1 MPMAEESSVGARL
14 QAKDL
19 HPEVFKL
26 FDRYVHGFIDRRDF
40 LESVSRF
47 AVGGVTAAAILDAFT
62 PNLNAQQVAPD
73 DGRIR
78 AEYVSYPSPK
88 GHEGM
93 KGYLAHPANPSGR
106 LPAVVVIHGAA
117 GPEKHFEDVTRRL
130 ALANFVAFMVDA
142 IAPLGGWEVSRSAPP
157 NNREKG
163 QQMMA
168 QMDRAKQPEDYIAAV
183 SFLRTH
189 PLTNGRVGAVGFC
202 WGGGMVNTLA
212 VRVPDL
218 DAAVPYYGAQ
228 PAAADVPKIQA
239 PLLIHY
245 GGLDERVNAGWP
257 AFEAALKAAGKTYN
271 AHIYEG
277 AQHAFNNDADGPR
290 YHKPS
295 ADLAWQ
301 RTIDFLNRH
310 LRQS

>member
-1 MPMAEESSVGARL
+1 MTQQRL

-19 HPEVFKL
+19 HPEVFKI
-26 FDRYVHGFIDRRDF
+26 FDRYVHGFIDRREF
-40 LESVSRF
+40 LDSVSRF
-47 AVGGVTAAAILDAFT
+47 AVGGITAAAILDAFT

-73 DGRIR
+73 DARIK
-78 AEYVSYPSPK
+78 AEYVGFPSPK

-93 KGYLAHPANPSGR
+93 KGYLARPANPSGR
-106 LPAVVVIHGAA
+106 LPAVIVIHGAA

-130 ALANFVAFMVDA
+130 ALANFVGFMVDA
-142 IAPLGGWEVSRSAPP
+142 ISPLGGWAVSQSAP

-163 QQMMA
+163 NQMMGQLDA
-168 QMDRAKQPEDYIAAV
+168 VKRTEDFIAAV

-189 PLTNGRVGAVGFC
+189 PLTNGKIGVVGFC
-202 WGGGMVNTLA
+202 WGGGMTNTLA

-218 DAAVPYYGAQ
+218 DAAVPYYGGQ
-228 PAAADVPKIQA
+228 PSAADVPKINA

-245 GGLDERVNAGWP
+245 AGMDERINAGWP
-257 AFEAALKAAGKTYN
+257 AYEAALKAAGKRYTAY
-271 AHIYEG
+271 IYDG

-290 YHKPS
+290 YHKAF

-301 RTIDFLNRH
+301 RTIEFLNRH
-310 LRQS
+310 LRQSS

>member
-1 MPMAEESSVGARL
+1 MADESKTDGRL
-14 QAKDL
+14 HGKDL
-19 HPEVFKL
+19 PQEVFKI
-26 FDRYVHGFIDRRDF
+26 FDRYVHGFIDRREF
-40 LESVSRF
+40 LDRVSRF
-47 AVGGVTAAAILDAFT
+47 AVGGLTAAAILDAFA
-62 PNLNAQQVAPD
+62 PNLSAQQVAPD
-73 DGRIR
+73 DPRIK

-93 KGYLAHPANPSGR
+93 KGYLARPASPAGR
-106 LPAVVVIHGAA
+106 LPAVVVCHGAA

-130 ALANFVAFMVDA
+130 ATANFVAFLVDA
-142 IAPLGGWEVSRSAPP
+142 IAPLGGWAVSQSGP

-168 QMDRAKQPEDYIAAV
+168 QLDAGQRTEDYIAAV
-183 SFLRTH
+183 RFLKTH
-189 PLTNGRVGAVGFC
+189 PLTNGKVGVVGFC
-202 WGGGMVNTLA
+202 WGGGMANTLA

-228 PAAADVPKIQA
+228 PSAAEVARIKA

-257 AFEAALKAAGKTYN
+257 AFEAALEAGGKSYAAY
-271 AHIYEG
+271 IYDG

-290 YHKPS
+290 YHKAS

-301 RTIDFLNRH
+301 RTLAFLNRH
-310 LRQS
+310 LRQG

>member
-1 MPMAEESSVGARL
+1 MADESRAPERL
-14 QAKDL
+14 HATDL
-19 HPEVFKL
+19 HPEVFKI
-26 FDRYVHGFIDRRDF
+26 FDRYVHGFIDRREF

-47 AVGGVTAAAILDAFT
+47 AVGGLTAAAILDAFT

-73 DGRIR
+73 DGRIK

-93 KGYLAHPANPSGR
+93 KGYLARPANPSGR
-106 LPAVVVIHGAA
+106 LPAVIVIHGAA

-142 IAPLGGWEVSRSAPP
+142 ISPLGGWAVSRSAP

-163 QQMMA
+163 QQMMSQLDA
-168 QMDRAKQPEDYIAAV
+168 AKRTEDFVAAV
-183 SFLRTH
+183 RFLKGH
-189 PLTNGRVGAVGFC
+189 SLTNGKVGVVGFC
-202 WGGGMVNTLA
+202 WGGGMTNTLA

-218 DAAVPYYGAQ
+218 DAAVPYYGGQ
-228 PAAADVPKIQA
+228 PSAADVPKIKA

-245 GGLDERVNAGWP
+245 AGLDERVNAGWP
-257 AFEAALKAAGKTYN
+257 AYEAALKAAGKTYT
-271 AHIYEG
+271 AYSYEG

-290 YHKPS
+290 YHKAA

-301 RTIDFLNRH
+301 RTVGFLNRH

>member
-1 MPMAEESSVGARL
+1 MAEESRAPERL
-14 QAKDL
+14 QAQDL
-19 HPEVFKL
+19 HPEVFKI
-26 FDRYVHGFIDRRDF
+26 FDRYVHGFVDRRDF
-40 LESVSRF
+40 LEGVSKF
-47 AVGGVTAAAILDAFT
+47 AVGGITAAAILDAFT
-62 PNLNAQQVAPD
+62 PNLNAQQVDPD
-73 DGRIR
+73 DKRIK

-93 KGYLAHPANPSGR
+93 KGYLARPANPSGR
-106 LPAVVVIHGAA
+106 LPGVLLIHGAA

-142 IAPLGGWEVSRSAPP
+142 ISPLGGWAVSQSAP

-168 QMDRAKQPEDYIAAV
+168 QLDAVKRTEDYVAAV
-183 SFLRTH
+183 SFLKAH
-189 PLTNGRVGAVGFC
+189 SLTNGKVGVVGFC
-202 WGGGMVNTLA
+202 WGGGMTNTLA

-228 PAAADVPKIQA
+228 PSAADVPRIKA

-245 GGLDERVNAGWP
+245 AGLDERVNAGWP
-257 AFEAALKAAGKTYN
+257 AYEAALRAAGKTY
-271 AHIYEG
+271 AAYIYEG

-290 YHKPS
+290 YQKAA

-301 RTIDFLNRH
+301 RTVDFLNGH

>member
-1 MPMAEESSVGARL
+1 MADDSRVPGRL
-14 QAKDL
+14 QGKDL
-19 HPEVFKL
+19 HPDVFRI
-26 FDRYVHGFIDRRDF
+26 FDRYVHGFIDRREF

-47 AVGGVTAAAILDAFT
+47 AVGGITAAAILDAFT
-62 PNLNAQQVAPD
+62 PDLNAQQVAPD
-73 DGRIR
+73 DRRIK

-93 KGYLAHPANPSGR
+93 KGYLARPANPSGR
-106 LPAVVVIHGAA
+106 LPAVIVIHGAA

-130 ALANFVAFMVDA
+130 ALANFVGFMVDA
-142 IAPLGGWEVSRSAPP
+142 LSPLGGWAVSQSAP

-163 QQMMA
+163 NQMMVQLDA
-168 QMDRAKQPEDYIAAV
+168 AKRTEDHIAAV
-183 SFLRTH
+183 SFLKTH
-189 PLTNGRVGAVGFC
+189 PLTNGKVGVVGFC

-228 PAAADVPKIQA
+228 PSAADVTKIKA

-245 GGLDERVNAGWP
+245 AGMDDRINAGWP
-257 AFEAALKAAGKTYN
+257 AYEAALKAAGKTYT
-271 AHIYEG
+271 AYIYEC

-290 YHKPS
+290 YHK
-295 ADLAWQ
+295 
-301 RTIDFLNRH
+301 
-310 LRQS
+310 

>member
-1 MPMAEESSVGARL
+1 MAENTGARQPL

-19 HPEVFKL
+19 HPDIFKI

-40 LESVSRF
+40 LEGVSRF
-47 AVGGVTAAAILDAFT
+47 AVGGLTAAAILDAFA

-73 DGRIR
+73 DARLR

-93 KGYLAHPANPSGR
+93 KGYLVHPASPAGR
-106 LPAVVVIHGAA
+106 LPAVVVVHGAA
-117 GPEKHFEDVTRRL
+117 GPEKHFEDVARRL
-130 ALANFVAFMVDA
+130 AVANFVAFLVDA
-142 IAPLGGWEVSRSAPP
+142 ISPLGGWEVSRSGP

-168 QMDRAKQPEDYIAAV
+168 RMDSAQQVEDYIAAV

-189 PLTNGRVGAVGFC
+189 PLTSGRVGVVGFC
-202 WGGGMVNTLA
+202 WGGGMTNTLA
-212 VRVPDL
+212 LRLADL
-218 DAAVPYYGAQ
+218 HAAVPYYGAQ
-228 PAAADVPKIQA
+228 PAAADVAKIQA

-257 AFEAALKAAGKTYN
+257 AFEAALKAAGKSYS
-271 AHIYEG
+271 AHVYEG
-277 AQHAFNNDADGPR
+277 AQHAFNNDADGLR

-301 RTIDFLNRH
+301 RTIEFLNRH
-310 LRQS
+310 VRQS